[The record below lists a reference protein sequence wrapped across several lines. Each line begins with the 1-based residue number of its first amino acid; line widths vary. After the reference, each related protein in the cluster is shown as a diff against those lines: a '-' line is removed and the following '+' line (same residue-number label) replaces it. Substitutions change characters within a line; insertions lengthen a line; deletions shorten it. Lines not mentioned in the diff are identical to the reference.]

1 MGLPLILRSIAGFWY
16 SCFLPEGSRF
26 RVPVEI
32 LTHNQECNQDCPAVF
47 HCSVDIQLK
56 AAPKPSLNHSTSN
69 TAWANPTHG
78 VEYEGIIKPA
88 SVSRQNIINS

>member
-1 MGLPLILRSIAGFWY
+1 MGLPLILKSIAGFWY
-16 SCFLPEGSRF
+16 SCFLPEGYRF
-26 RVPVEI
+26 HVPVEI
-32 LTHNQECNQDCPAVF
+32 LTHNQDCPAVF
-47 HCSVDIQLK
+47 HCSDDTQLK

-88 SVSRQNIINS
+88 SVSGQNIINS